1 MRIAKKGDAPR
12 YQSTLYECGEVIAV
26 VLTLMILL
34 FAFVGRVFNVVG
46 SSMVPTLQNSDK
58 LLVSNAF
65 YTPKKGDVV
74 VLAKRSFENGEPI
87 VKRVIATAG
96 DTVDIN
102 FMTGAV
108 EINGQTQNEPYLAE
122 RTRTALDMTG
132 SVTVPAGCVFVM
144 GDNRNH
150 STDSRDSRI
159 GMVDTRYL
167 LGHVLL
173 RMMPVSRAGAIGQIT
188 GGIKA

>member
-1 MRIAKKGDAPR
+1 MRIAKKDGAPR
-12 YQSTLYECGEVIAV
+12 YESTFYDCGEVIVV
-26 VLTLMILL
+26 VLTLAIVL

-46 SSMVPTLQNSDK
+46 SSMVPTLQNGDK

-65 YTPKKGDVV
+65 YTPHKGDVV

-96 DTVDIN
+96 DMVDIN
-102 FMTGAV
+102 FTTGV
-108 EINGQTQNEPYLAE
+108 VKINGETQDEPYLTE

-132 SVTVPAGCVFVM
+132 AVTVPAGCVFVM

-150 STDSRDSRI
+150 STDSRDHRI

-167 LGHVLL
+167 LGHVLM
-173 RMMPVSRAGAIGQIT
+173 RVMPVSRAGTIG
-188 GGIKA
+188 